1 MIGLTLLKDIINLE
15 GEYRQAFVTMG
26 ESGIGWI
33 DVIFRFCVIVLV
45 DSAKV
50 IGVNYEE
57 LNVWLFAII
66 LPTVIMISLMLN
78 VFLTV
83 KLYSARKSLKTLG
96 AS

>member
-1 MIGLTLLKDIINLE
+1 MLKDIINLE

-50 IGVNYEE
+50 IGVTYEE

-96 AS
+96 AN

>member
-50 IGVNYEE
+50 IGVTYEE

>member
-50 IGVNYEE
+50 IGVTYEE

-96 AS
+96 AN